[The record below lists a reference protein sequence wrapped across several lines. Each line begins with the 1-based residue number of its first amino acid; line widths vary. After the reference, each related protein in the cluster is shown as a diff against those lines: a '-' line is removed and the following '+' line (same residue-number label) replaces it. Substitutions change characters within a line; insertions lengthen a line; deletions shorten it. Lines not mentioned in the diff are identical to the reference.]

1 MTNEELQQ
9 MFAETARIRELANP
23 AAVPY
28 SDFQVPTSNV
38 APSSFASNLGGLLF
52 GGADSGLNEY
62 LSREQ
67 QKQMQSQAL
76 MSAAMSLLKNSG
88 YTTRPI
94 GLGEALG
101 SAYEAGTAG
110 YQGAQKN
117 AIEQMLT
124 KQKLDEYKR
133 KQQLQQMLTRGLIGD
148 QASPAVAAEPQTAFP
163 RANEIISP
171 LQSQLIGGL
180 PIGPTNAR
188 AALIGQQMPEG
199 VGLPSLPEVTVSNK
213 PKAQQDIFASLSP
226 QQKLLVAMNPDAML
240 PKVFEESMKRESFET
255 ITGQDAADRGLD
267 PRGKYQ
273 INNRTNQVSTVQ
285 APSDEYEIVSG
296 ASAVKYG
303 LPGVGSYQLNKNTR
317 QATLVG
323 TAEGPFGGGT
333 TGAAYNILL
342 TEDPSSAKYALA
354 YRELSKPVPTE
365 QVQPDGSTRIVYTQ
379 PAPIPSSFPKPS
391 YKGKIATPSATTAPA
406 TIVQPSA
413 VSAPAPARGAVAPA
427 VVAPADG
434 AVVAPLAAGVKSTPF
449 APRPEE
455 ISKTREAVNAGVD
468 FVAALNKM
476 EEMVRTEGMQ
486 LGGVGGKGA
495 AQEVVYE
502 DLLTKIRIAAELGV
516 LNKEDLPRIQAQ
528 LGSPTAL
535 STYIKGLGGPSA
547 FFSQIEQLRNKAI
560 EETSRKNMQ
569 FGQPVMQLPPTF
581 TTKPSPPVPT
591 TTAIKPP
598 PIVQQ
603 ILELYPSRKQ

>member
-28 SDFQVPTSNV
+28 SDFQVPKSNV
-38 APSSFASNLGGLLF
+38 GPSSFASNLGGLLF

-62 LSREQ
+62 LSRDQ
-67 QKQMQSQAL
+67 QKAMQSQAL

-110 YQGAQKN
+110 YQGAQAN
-117 AIEQMLT
+117 AINQLMT

-148 QASPAVAAEPQTAFP
+148 QAAPAVAAEPQTAFP
-163 RANEIISP
+163 RVGETISP

-213 PKAQQDIFASLSP
+213 PRPQQDIFGSLSP

-255 ITGQDAADRGLD
+255 ITGQDAAEYGLD

-273 INNRTNQVSTVQ
+273 INTRTNQVSTVQ

-296 ASAVKYG
+296 ASAVKVG
-303 LPGVGSYQLNKNTR
+303 LPGVGTYQLNRTTK

-323 TAEGPFGGGT
+323 AAEGAFGGGT
-333 TGAAYNILL
+333 TGLAYNILL

-365 QVQPDGSTRIVYTQ
+365 RVRPDGSVQIVYTQ
-379 PAPIPSSFPKPS
+379 PAPIPPSFPQPS
-391 YKGKIATPSATTAPA
+391 YKGKIPTPSATPA

-413 VSAPAPARGAVAPA
+413 VSTAAPAKRTVTPPAA
-427 VVAPADG
+427 APADG
-434 AVVAPLAAGVKSTPF
+434 AVAVPLPAGVKSTPF
-449 APRPEE
+449 APQPEE
-455 ISKTREAVNAGVD
+455 IKLTRKAVTGGVD
-468 FVAALNKM
+468 FVAALDKM
-476 EEMVRTEGMQ
+476 ENMVRSQGMQ
-486 LGGVGGKGA
+486 LGGVGEQAA

-535 STYIKGLGGPSA
+535 STFFKGLGGPSA
-547 FFSQIEQLRNKAI
+547 FYSQISELRNKAI
-560 EETSRKNMQ
+560 EETSRKNLQ
-569 FGQPVMQLPPTF
+569 FGQPIMQLPKTF
-581 TTKPSPPVPT
+581 TVTRPVPVPVIPAT
-591 TTAIKPP
+591 PP
-598 PIVQQ
+598 LIQ
-603 ILELYPSRKQ
+603 ELLKQYPARNP

>member
-28 SDFQVPTSNV
+28 SDFQVPTSNA
-38 APSSFASNLGGLLF
+38 APPSFGSNLGGLLF

-62 LSREQ
+62 LSRDQ
-67 QKQMQSQAL
+67 QKSMQNQAL

-88 YTTRPI
+88 YTTQPI
-94 GLGEALG
+94 SLGQALG

-110 YQGAQKN
+110 YQGAQTN
-117 AIEQMLT
+117 AINQLMT

-133 KQQLQQMLTRGLIGD
+133 KQQLQQMLTRNLIGD
-148 QASPAVAAEPQTAFP
+148 QAQPTVAAEPQTAFP
-163 RANEIISP
+163 RAGETISP

-188 AALIGQQMPEG
+188 ASLIGQQMPEG
-199 VGLPSLPEVTVSNK
+199 VGLPTLPEVTVSNK
-213 PKAQQDIFASLSP
+213 PRPQQDIFGSLSP

-255 ITGQDAADRGLD
+255 ITGQDAAEYGLD
-267 PRGKYQ
+267 PRGIYQ
-273 INNRTNQVSTVQ
+273 VNNRTNQFSTVQ
-285 APSDEYEIVSG
+285 APSDEFKIVSG
-296 ASAVKYG
+296 VDAVRLG
-303 LPGVGSYQLNKNTR
+303 LPGVGSYQYNMKTNL
-317 QATLVG
+317 ATPLG
-323 TAEGPFGGGT
+323 TAEGAFGGGT
-333 TGAAYNILL
+333 TGLAYNILL

-354 YRELSKPVPTE
+354 YRELNKPVPTE
-365 QVQPDGSTRIVYTQ
+365 RVGPDGSIRTVYTQ
-379 PAPIPSSFPKPS
+379 PAPIPPSFPPPS
-391 YKGKIATPSATTAPA
+391 YKGKIPTPSTTPA

-413 VSAPAPARGAVAPA
+413 VSAPAPARRTVTPPA
-427 VVAPADG
+427 AAPADG
-434 AVVAPLAAGVKSTPF
+434 ATAVPLPANVKSTPL
-449 APRPEE
+449 APRAEE
-455 ISKTREAVNAGVD
+455 ITKIRDAVNSGVD

-476 EEMVRTEGMQ
+476 EDMVKVEGMQ
-486 LGGVGGKGA
+486 LGGFGKKGA

-502 DLLTKIRIAAELGV
+502 DLLTKIRLAAELGV

-547 FFSQIEQLRNKAI
+547 FYSQINELRNKVI
-560 EETSRKNMQ
+560 EETTRKNLQ
-569 FGQPVMQLPPTF
+569 FGQPVMQLPKTF
-581 TTKPSPPVPT
+581 GAARPKVGRLVTDPKTGGLRYV
-591 TTAIKPP
+591 
-598 PIVQQ
+598 
-603 ILELYPSRKQ
+603 EE

>member
-1 MTNEELQQ
+1 MADDLTRPFDFYQ
-9 MFAETARIRELANP
+9 MKPGGGRFV
-23 AAVPY
+23 VP
-28 SDFQVPTSNV
+28 DIT
-38 APSSFASNLGGLLF
+38 GLLF
-52 GGADSGLNEY
+52 GGGDSALDEY
-62 LSREQ
+62 LTPA
-67 QKQMQSQAL
+67 QKQSMERQAL
-76 MSAAMSLLKNSG
+76 LQAAMSIGQASGPSTTPKTLLQ
-88 YTTRPI
+88 I
-94 GLGEALG
+94 LG
-101 SAYEAGTAG
+101 SGFQAGTAG

-124 KQKLDEYKR
+124 KQKLDEAKR
-133 KQQLQQMLTRGLIGD
+133 EANLQKFFMDRLSG
-148 QASPAVAAEPQTAFP
+148 AAPSATV
-163 RANEIISP
+163 
-171 LQSQLIGGL
+171 
-180 PIGPTNAR
+180 T
-188 AALIGQQMPEG
+188 
-199 VGLPSLPEVTVSNK
+199 PSLPVSGQPLTAMQAAALPAPVYGVGPTPQRAAMIGQTLPSESGTIPPVTVTARQRPDIFSSLTPDQLMIAALN
-213 PKAQQDIFASLSP
+213 PKAA
-226 QQKLLVAMNPDAML
+226 L
-240 PKVFEESMKRESFET
+240 PKLFEESLKTESFET
-255 ITGQDAADRGLD
+255 ITGQNAADLGLD

-273 INNRTNQVSTVQ
+273 INNRTGQVSTLQ

-303 LPGVGSYQLNKNTR
+303 LPGVGSYQINKTTK

-323 TAEGPFGGGT
+323 TAEGLFGGGT

-342 TEDPSSAKYALA
+342 TKDPSSPEYALA

-391 YKGKIATPSATTAPA
+391 YKGKIPTPSATTTPA

-413 VSAPAPARGAVAPA
+413 VSAPAPAKGAVAPA

-434 AVVAPLAAGVKSTPF
+434 AVAVPLAAGVKSTPF

-455 ISKTREAVNAGVD
+455 ISKTRQAVNAGVD

-486 LGGVGGKGA
+486 LGGVGEKGA

-502 DLLTKIRIAAELGV
+502 DLLTKIRIAADLGV

>member
-9 MFAETARIRELANP
+9 MFAETARIRNLANP

-28 SDFQVPTSNV
+28 SDFQVPASNV

-52 GGADSGLNEY
+52 GGADSGMNEY
-62 LSREQ
+62 LSRDQ
-67 QKQMQSQAL
+67 QKAMQNQAL

-88 YTTRPI
+88 WTTQPVSF
-94 GLGEALG
+94 GQALG

-117 AIEQMLT
+117 AIEQLMT

-133 KQQLQQMLTRGLIGD
+133 KQQLQQMLTRNLIGD
-148 QASPAVAAEPQTAFP
+148 QAPPAVAAEPQTAFP
-163 RANEIISP
+163 RVGETISP

-180 PIGPTNAR
+180 PFGPTNAR
-188 AALIGQQMPEG
+188 QALIGQQMPEG

-213 PKAQQDIFASLSP
+213 PKPQQDIFGSLSP

-240 PKVFEESMKRESFET
+240 PKVFEESMRRESFET
-255 ITGQDAADRGLD
+255 ITGQDAADLGLD

-296 ASAVKYG
+296 ASAVKVG
-303 LPGVGSYQLNKNTR
+303 LPGVGTYQLNRNTK

-323 TAEGPFGGGT
+323 TAEGAFGGGT
-333 TGAAYNILL
+333 TGLAYNILL

-365 QVQPDGSTRIVYTQ
+365 RVGPDGSIRTVYTQ
-379 PAPIPSSFPKPS
+379 PAPLPPSFPPPS
-391 YKGKIATPSATTAPA
+391 YKGKIPTPSTTPA

-413 VSAPAPARGAVAPA
+413 VSTAAPARRTVTPP

-434 AVVAPLAAGVKSTPF
+434 AVAVPLAAGVKSTPF

-455 ISKTREAVNAGVD
+455 ISKSREAIKAAVD
-468 FVAALNKM
+468 FVAALEKIEN
-476 EEMVRTEGMQ
+476 VVSQEGMQ
-486 LGGVGGKGA
+486 LGGIGSKGA
-495 AQEVVYE
+495 TQTAIYE
-502 DLLTKIRIAAELGV
+502 DLLTKARKAAELGV
-516 LNKEDLPRIQAQ
+516 LNKEDLPRLQAQ
-528 LGSPTAL
+528 LSDPTNL
-535 STYIKGLGGPSA
+535 STYIKGLGGPSY
-547 FFSQIEQLRNKAI
+547 FFAQTGEMKDRMIQEAMRTNL
-560 EETSRKNMQ
+560 Q
-569 FGQPVMQLPPTF
+569 FGQPIMQLPKSFSAPRPAPAPARPPT
-581 TTKPSPPVPT
+581 PPV
-591 TTAIKPP
+591 IQELLK
-598 PIVQQ
+598 
-603 ILELYPSRKQ
+603 LYPGRSQ

>member
-1 MTNEELQQ
+1 

-28 SDFQVPTSNV
+28 SDFQVPASNV

-62 LSREQ
+62 LTREQ

-88 YTTRPI
+88 YTTQPI
-94 GLGEALG
+94 SLGQALG

-124 KQKLDEYKR
+124 KQKLDEAR
-133 KQQLQQMLTRGLIGD
+133 REANLQKFFMDRLSG
-148 QASPAVAAEPQTAFP
+148 AAPSAAVT
-163 RANEIISP
+163 
-171 LQSQLIGGL
+171 
-180 PIGPTNAR
+180 
-188 AALIGQQMPEG
+188 
-199 VGLPSLPEVTVSNK
+199 PSLPVSGQPLTAMQAAALPTPVYGVGPTPQRAAMIGQTLPNESGTISPVTVTARQRPDIFSSLTPDQLMIAALN
-213 PKAQQDIFASLSP
+213 PKAA
-226 QQKLLVAMNPDAML
+226 L
-240 PKVFEESMKRESFET
+240 PKLFEESLKTESFET
-255 ITGQDAADRGLD
+255 ITGQNAADLGLD

-273 INNRTNQVSTVQ
+273 INNRTGQVSTLQ

-303 LPGVGSYQLNKNTR
+303 LPGVGSYQINKTTK

-379 PAPIPSSFPKPS
+379 PAPIPSSFPKPN
-391 YKGKIATPSATTAPA
+391 YKGKIPTPSATTAPA

-413 VSAPAPARGAVAPA
+413 VSAPAPAKAAVAPA
-427 VVAPADG
+427 VAAPADG
-434 AVVAPLAAGVKSTPF
+434 AVAVPLAAGVKSTPF

-455 ISKTREAVNAGVD
+455 ISKTRQAVNAGVD

-486 LGGVGGKGA
+486 LGGVGKKGA

>member
-1 MTNEELQQ
+1 MTDEEFKQ
-9 MFAETARIRELANP
+9 MLAQNYAEPTRIRNLANP

-76 MSAAMSLLKNSG
+76 MSAAMSLLRSG
-88 YTTRPI
+88 RTTTTPI

-124 KQKLDEYKR
+124 KQKLDEAR
-133 KQQLQQMLTRGLIGD
+133 REANLQKFFMDRLSG
-148 QASPAVAAEPQTAFP
+148 AAPSAAVT
-163 RANEIISP
+163 
-171 LQSQLIGGL
+171 
-180 PIGPTNAR
+180 
-188 AALIGQQMPEG
+188 
-199 VGLPSLPEVTVSNK
+199 PSLPVSGQPLTAMQAAALPTPVYGVGPTPQRAAMIGQTLPNESGTISPVTVTARQRPDIFSSLTPDQLMIAALS
-213 PKAQQDIFASLSP
+213 PKAA
-226 QQKLLVAMNPDAML
+226 L
-240 PKVFEESMKRESFET
+240 PRLFEESLKTESFET
-255 ITGQDAADRGLD
+255 ITGQNAADLGLD

-273 INNRTNQVSTVQ
+273 INNRTGQISTVE
-285 APSDEYEIVSG
+285 APSDEFKIVSG
-296 ASAVKYG
+296 VDAVKLG
-303 LPGVGSYQLNKNTR
+303 LPGVGSYQYNTKTK
-317 QATLVG
+317 QATPLG

-379 PAPIPSSFPKPS
+379 PAPIPPSFAKPS
-391 YKGKIATPSATTAPA
+391 YKGKIATPTTAPA

-413 VSAPAPARGAVAPA
+413 VSAPAPAKSAVAPA
-427 VVAPADG
+427 VAAPADG
-434 AVVAPLAAGVKSTPF
+434 AVAIPLPAGVKSTPL

-455 ISKTREAVNAGVD
+455 ITASRSAIKAAVD
-468 FVAALNKM
+468 FVAALEKIEN
-476 EEMVRTEGMQ
+476 VVSQEGMQ
-486 LGGVGGKGA
+486 LGGIGSKGA
-495 AQEVVYE
+495 TQTAIYE
-502 DLLTKIRIAAELGV
+502 DLLTKARKAAELGV
-516 LNKEDLPRIQAQ
+516 LNKEDLPRLQAQ
-528 LGSPTAL
+528 LSDPTNL
-535 STYIKGLGGPSA
+535 STYIKGLGGPSY
-547 FFSQIEQLRNKAI
+547 FFAQTGEMKDRMIQEAMRTNL
-560 EETSRKNMQ
+560 Q
-569 FGQPVMQLPPTF
+569 FGFPIMQLPQSF
-581 TTKPSPPVPT
+581 TKKPPPPIPT

-598 PIVQQ
+598 PIIQQ

>member
-1 MTNEELQQ
+1 MDEETQRLLDE
-9 MFAETARIRELANP
+9 AARYRA
-23 AAVPY
+23 ASAVPY
-28 SDFQVPTSNV
+28 SDFQVPASNV
-38 APSSFASNLGGLLF
+38 APSSFISNLGGLLF
-52 GGADSGLNEY
+52 GGADSGMNEY

-67 QKQMQSQAL
+67 QKAMQTQA
-76 MSAAMSLLKNSG
+76 MMQAAMSLLKNSG
-88 YTTRPI
+88 WTTQPVSI
-94 GLGEALG
+94 CQAIG
-101 SAYEAGTAG
+101 SAFEAGQQG

-117 AIEQMLT
+117 AIEQLLT

-133 KQQLQQMLTRGLIGD
+133 KQQLQQMLTRGLTGD
-148 QASPAVAAEPQTAFP
+148 QAAPTVAAEPQTAFP
-163 RANEIISP
+163 RAGETISP
-171 LQSQLIGGL
+171 FQSQLIGGL

-199 VGLPSLPEVTVSNK
+199 VGLPTLPEVTVSNK
-213 PKAQQDIFASLSP
+213 PRPQQDIFAALSP
-226 QQKLLVAMNPDAML
+226 QQRLLVAMNPDAML

-255 ITGQDAADRGLD
+255 ITGQDAADLGLD

-285 APSDEYEIVSG
+285 APSEEYEIVSG
-296 ASAVKYG
+296 ANAVKVG
-303 LPGVGSYQLNKNTR
+303 LPGVGTYQLNKNTR

-333 TGAAYNILL
+333 TGLAYNILL
-342 TEDPSSAKYALA
+342 TEDPSNAKYALA
-354 YRELSKPVPTE
+354 YRELNKPVPTE
-365 QVQPDGSTRIVYTQ
+365 QVQPDGSVRIVYTQ

-413 VSAPAPARGAVAPA
+413 VSAPAPARRAVAPTA
-427 VVAPADG
+427 AAPADG
-434 AVVAPLAAGVKSTPF
+434 AIAVPLPANVKSTPL

-455 ISKTREAVNAGVD
+455 ITKIRDSVNAGVD
-468 FVAALNKM
+468 FVAALNKI
-476 EEMVRTEGMQ
+476 EDMVKTEGMQ
-486 LGGVGGKGA
+486 LGGFGKKGA

-502 DLLTKIRIAAELGV
+502 DLLTKIRLAAELGV
-516 LNKEDLPRIQAQ
+516 LNKEDLPRLQAQ

-547 FFSQIEQLRNKAI
+547 FYSQIDQLRNKAI
-560 EETSRKNMQ
+560 EETTRKNMQ

-581 TTKPSPPVPT
+581 RAAKPKVGKLVTDPKTGGLRYV
-591 TTAIKPP
+591 
-598 PIVQQ
+598 
-603 ILELYPSRKQ
+603 EE

>member
-1 MTNEELQQ
+1 MTDEELQQ

-28 SDFQVPTSNV
+28 SDFQVPKSNI
-38 APSSFASNLGGLLF
+38 APPSFASNLGGLLF

-62 LSREQ
+62 LSRDQ
-67 QKQMQSQAL
+67 QKAMQNQAL

-94 GLGEALG
+94 GFGEALG
-101 SAYEAGTAG
+101 SAYEAGQQG
-110 YQGAQKN
+110 YQGAQTN
-117 AIEQMLT
+117 AINQLMT

-133 KQQLQQMLTRGLIGD
+133 KQQLQQMLTTGLIGD
-148 QASPAVAAEPQTAFP
+148 QVAPAVAAEPQTAFP
-163 RANEIISP
+163 RVGETISP

-180 PIGPTNAR
+180 PFGPTNAR

-199 VGLPSLPEVTVSNK
+199 VDLPSLPEVMVSNK
-213 PKAQQDIFASLSP
+213 PKTQQDIFASLSP

-255 ITGQDAADRGLD
+255 ITGQDAADLGLD

-354 YRELSKPVPTE
+354 YRELNKPVPTE
-365 QVQPDGSTRIVYTQ
+365 KVGPDGSIRIVYTQ
-379 PAPIPSSFPKPS
+379 PAPIPSSFPQPS
-391 YKGKIATPSATTAPA
+391 YKGKIPTPSATTAPA

-413 VSAPAPARGAVAPA
+413 VSAPAPVRKAVTPPVA
-427 VVAPADG
+427 APADG
-434 AVVAPLAAGVKSTPF
+434 AVAVPLPANVKSTPF

-455 ISKTREAVNAGVD
+455 ISKSREAIKAAVD
-468 FVAALNKM
+468 FVAALEKIEN
-476 EEMVRTEGMQ
+476 VVSQEGMQ
-486 LGGVGGKGA
+486 LGGIGSKGA
-495 AQEVVYE
+495 TQTAIYE
-502 DLLTKIRIAAELGV
+502 DLLTKARKAAELGV
-516 LNKEDLPRIQAQ
+516 LNKEDLPRLQAQ
-528 LGSPTAL
+528 LSDPTNL
-535 STYIKGLGGPSA
+535 STYIKGLGGPSY
-547 FFSQIEQLRNKAI
+547 FFAQTGEMKDRMIQEAMRTNL
-560 EETSRKNMQ
+560 Q
-569 FGQPVMQLPPTF
+569 FGQPIMQLPKSFSATRPIPVIPPT
-581 TTKPSPPVPT
+581 PP
-591 TTAIKPP
+591 AILKLLD
-598 PIVQQ
+598 Q
-603 ILELYPSRKQ
+603 YPGRSQ

>member
-1 MTNEELQQ
+1 MTDEELQQ

-28 SDFQVPTSNV
+28 SDFQVPTSNA
-38 APSSFASNLGGLLF
+38 APSSFGSNLGGLLF

-62 LSREQ
+62 LSRDQ
-67 QKQMQSQAL
+67 QKAMQNQAL

-88 YTTRPI
+88 WTTQPVSI
-94 GLGEALG
+94 GQALG

-117 AIEQMLT
+117 AIEQLMT
-124 KQKLDEYKR
+124 KQKLDEYNR

-148 QASPAVAAEPQTAFP
+148 QVAPAVAAEPQTAFP
-163 RANEIISP
+163 RVGETISP

-180 PIGPTNAR
+180 PLGPTNAR

-199 VGLPSLPEVTVSNK
+199 VELPSLPEVTVSNK
-213 PKAQQDIFASLSP
+213 PRPQQDIFGSLSP

-240 PKVFEESMKRESFET
+240 PKVFEESMRRESFET
-255 ITGQDAADRGLD
+255 ITGQDAADLGLD

-285 APSDEYEIVSG
+285 APSDEYEIVTG
-296 ASAVKYG
+296 ANAVKYG
-303 LPGVGSYQLNKNTR
+303 LPGVGSYQLNKTTR

-333 TGAAYNILL
+333 TGLAYNILL

-354 YRELSKPVPTE
+354 YRELSKPVPTIE
-365 QVQPDGSTRIVYTQ
+365 VQADGSERTVYRP
-379 PAPIPSSFPKPS
+379 PAPLPPSFPKPS
-391 YKGKIATPSATTAPA
+391 YKGKIPTPSATTAPA

-413 VSAPAPARGAVAPA
+413 VSAPAPARRAITPPVA
-427 VVAPADG
+427 APADG
-434 AVVAPLAAGVKSTPF
+434 AVVTPLAANVKSTPF
-449 APRPEE
+449 APQPEE
-455 ISKTREAVNAGVD
+455 IKLTRKAVNQGVD
-468 FVAALNKM
+468 FVAALDKM
-476 EEMVRTEGMQ
+476 ENMVRSQGMQ
-486 LGGVGGKGA
+486 LGGVGDQAA

-502 DLLTKIRIAAELGV
+502 DLLTKIRIGAELGV

-535 STYIKGLGGPSA
+535 STFFKGLGGPSA
-547 FFSQIEQLRNKAI
+547 FYSQIAELRNKVI
-560 EETSRKNMQ
+560 EETTRKNLQ
-569 FGQPVMQLPPTF
+569 FGQPIMQLPSTF
-581 TTKPSPPVPT
+581 TVTRPTPVPVRPVT
-591 TTAIKPP
+591 PPAILKLLD
-598 PIVQQ
+598 Q
-603 ILELYPSRKQ
+603 YPGRSQ